1 MTIVMI
7 VRFVVENMVD
17 AAATGNPC
25 GKLLACCVK
34 CCIRCIEDVL
44 EYLTKTAYSF
54 MAITGQ
60 PFCKAG
66 WNGFLLNL
74 KHCAKFYFALM
85 LARGFVTVGTIIVT
99 ILNVLIG
106 WVMVTHI
113 SKES

>member
-7 VRFVVENMVD
+7 VRFVVENLVD

-34 CCIRCIEDVL
+34 CCLRCIEDFI

-54 MAITGQ
+54 MAISGQ

-74 KHCAKFYFALM
+74 KHCAKFYFATL
-85 LARGFVTVGTIIVT
+85 LARGFVGVGTMFVMAVNIV
-99 ILNVLIG
+99 LA
-106 WVMVTHI
+106 WVMVTYI
-113 SKES
+113 S